1 MPTVASLGDDGAG
14 GEMGGVETQLRPLE
28 MGLLQF
34 SPSNELLSLL
44 GQ

>member
-1 MPTVASLGDDGAG
+1 MPIVASLGDDGVG
-14 GEMGGVETQLRPLE
+14 GEKRGVETQLRPVE
-28 MGLLQF
+28 MGLPQF